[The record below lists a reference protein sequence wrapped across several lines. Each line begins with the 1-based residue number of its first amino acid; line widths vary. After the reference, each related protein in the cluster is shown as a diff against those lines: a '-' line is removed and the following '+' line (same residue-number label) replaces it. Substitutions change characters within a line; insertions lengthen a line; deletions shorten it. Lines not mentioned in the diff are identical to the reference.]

1 MNAEG
6 SRMIPQRSGLIAA
19 ELDVVGADLDVLLAQ
34 VLGQDAA
41 DLAVADETH
50 MPVV

>member
-1 MNAEG
+1 
-6 SRMIPQRSGLIAA
+6 MIAQRSSLFAI
-19 ELDVVGADLDVLLAQ
+19 ELDIVGTDLDVLLAQ

-50 MPVV
+50 VPLV